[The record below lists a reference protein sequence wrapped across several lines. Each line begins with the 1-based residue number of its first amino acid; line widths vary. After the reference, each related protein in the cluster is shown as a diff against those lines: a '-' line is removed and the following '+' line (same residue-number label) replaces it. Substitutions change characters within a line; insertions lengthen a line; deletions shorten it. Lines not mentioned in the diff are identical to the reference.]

1 MHEHSGL
8 QGQVLASQII
18 LLKKK
23 CKREQDTFAILID
36 SCENI
41 KSACLWF

>member
-18 LLKKK
+18 LMIKKM
-23 CKREQDTFAILID
+23 CKREQGTFAILIHTPK
-36 SCENI
+36 NF
-41 KSACLWF
+41 KTAGL